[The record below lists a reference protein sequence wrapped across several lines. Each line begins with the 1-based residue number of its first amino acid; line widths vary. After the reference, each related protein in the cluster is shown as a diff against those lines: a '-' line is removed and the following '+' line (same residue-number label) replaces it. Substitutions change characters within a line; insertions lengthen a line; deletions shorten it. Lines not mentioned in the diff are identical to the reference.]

1 MKTSQITSFDFLVA
15 CTRLYT
21 LLCPSV
27 GRSVGRSV
35 DRLVGQSVGPS
46 HFYFFFIN
54 FISLSHLKSFKSIL
68 SHSKSI
74 CKSRTRLRCWPCYF
88 QKSKNFLRSQN
99 GKKVC
104 IQHVEHSLDSWNC
117 VIVWTLNSKILS
129 QLCHCWDTQ
138 FKDFVTFIWF

>member
-1 MKTSQITSFDFLVA
+1 MLRFCRILSIFPTNFFLVA

-21 LLCPSV
+21 PLCPSV
-27 GRSVGRSV
+27 HPSVCPYIRPSV
-35 DRLVGQSVGPS
+35 CPS
-46 HFYFFFIN
+46 HFFFIN